1 MAGIQLRPCQI
12 IPLPNDST
20 IRDVRTAMAT
30 KEEQIAEARIRL
42 LAERAEVMQELETLR
57 SRLET
62 KGDYELGEGDP
73 MIYQW
78 ELNLAMRDRAQQHL
92 AEIEEVLQQL
102 DVGLYGLC
110 EKCGQPIEPERLA
123 VLSHTTVCSQCAQ
136 RRR

>member
-1 MAGIQLRPCQI
+1 MTTSSES
-12 IPLPNDST
+12 IP
-20 IRDVRTAMAT
+20 
-30 KEEQIAEARIRL
+30 EARSRL
-42 LAERAEVMQELETLR
+42 TAERAEVIKELEQLD

-78 ELNLAMRDRAQQHL
+78 ELNLALRDRAQQHL
-92 AEIEEVLQQL
+92 AEIDEALQQL
-102 DVGLYGLC
+102 DMGIYGRCERCGL
-110 EKCGQPIEPERLA
+110 PIEPERLA

>member
-1 MAGIQLRPCQI
+1 MTTKPESVAE
-12 IPLPNDST
+12 
-20 IRDVRTAMAT
+20 VR
-30 KEEQIAEARIRL
+30 ARL
-42 LAERAEVMQELETLR
+42 QAERATVLQELEQLI

-78 ELNLAMRDRAQQHL
+78 ELNLALRDRAQQHL
-92 AEIEEVLQQL
+92 ADIDEALQQL
-102 DVGLYGLC
+102 DMGIYGRC
-110 EKCGQPIEPERLA
+110 EVCGQPIEPERLA

>member
-1 MAGIQLRPCQI
+1 
-12 IPLPNDST
+12 
-20 IRDVRTAMAT
+20 MAT
-30 KEEQIAEARIRL
+30 KEEQIAEARARL
-42 LAERAEVMQELETLR
+42 LEERAEVMQELETLR

-78 ELNLAMRDRAQQHL
+78 EFNLAMRDRAQQHL
-92 AEIEEVLQQL
+92 VEIEEVLQQL
-102 DVGLYGLC
+102 DMGLYGLC
-110 EKCGQPIEPERLA
+110 DKCGKPIEPERLA